1 MVPPKGKPA
10 NQGQVSVSASQIN
23 IILQHSEDAGQDEA
37 QISPKER
44 KIFNLHH
51 QTDLSGNN
59 KPVAARYL
67 SNKPHLNYIDRMF
80 QENEKYKQ
88 YHQEVQANK
97 KLKRDPNSPAV
108 PPISQKELLD
118 DLQKQIRERQKQ
130 MLIIQEQER
139 QIQEQKRLEELY
151 KRQDVS

>member
-10 NQGQVSVSASQIN
+10 HQGQVSASASQIN
-23 IILQHSEDAGQDEA
+23 IILQHSEDVGQDEA

-67 SNKPHLNYIDRMF
+67 SNESRLHPIDRMF

-130 MLIIQEQER
+130 MLII
-139 QIQEQKRLEELY
+139 
-151 KRQDVS
+151 

>member
-1 MVPPKGKPA
+1 M
-10 NQGQVSVSASQIN
+10 
-23 IILQHSEDAGQDEA
+23 
-37 QISPKER
+37 SPKER

-51 QTDLSGNN
+51 QTDLSGIN

-67 SNKPHLNYIDRMF
+67 SNESHFTPIDRMF
-80 QENEKYKQ
+80 HENEKYKQ

-130 MLIIQEQER
+130 MLIIQEKER
-139 QIQEQKRLEELY
+139 QI
-151 KRQDVS
+151 

>member
-1 MVPPKGKPA
+1 MVTPKGMPA
-10 NQGQVSVSASQIN
+10 HQGQVSSSASQIN
-23 IILQHSEDAGQDEA
+23 IILQHSEDAGQEEA

-67 SNKPHLNYIDRMF
+67 SNKPHLHSHVDRMF

-88 YHQEVQANK
+88 YHQEVQAIK

-118 DLQKQIRERQKQ
+118 DLQKQIRERKKQ
-130 MLIIQEQER
+130 MLII
-139 QIQEQKRLEELY
+139 
-151 KRQDVS
+151 